1 MNKPLSWKI
10 LIPLGIILFI
20 FGGGVYG
27 DIGIIGLICFISGVL
42 SLIFPKQLEKFT
54 IIKSHGNTLSIIVL
68 FVVFVLAIIY
78 IWWKLY
84 S

>member
-1 MNKPLSWKI
+1 MNKSLSWKI
-10 LIPLGIILFI
+10 LLPLGIILFI

-27 DIGIIGLICFISGVL
+27 DIGIIGLICFVSGIL
-42 SLIFPKQLEKFT
+42 SLIFPKQLEKFN
-54 IIKSHGNTLSIIVL
+54 IIKSRENILSI
-68 FVVFVLAIIY
+68 VVFVVVFLLALIY